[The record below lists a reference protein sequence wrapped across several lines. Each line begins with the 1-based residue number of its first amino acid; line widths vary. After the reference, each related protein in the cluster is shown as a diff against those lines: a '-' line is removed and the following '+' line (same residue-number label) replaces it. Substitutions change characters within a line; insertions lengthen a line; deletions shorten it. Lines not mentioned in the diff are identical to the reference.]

1 MDSRFRGNDVGAGT
15 TACCIQSNSMG
26 HVCTPQDFPRSPT
39 PKTEHPVTAVLAVV
53 AILLAVLLIAWA
65 RVEVHGTAD
74 LAGLADD
81 EDESTSHSTILNGG
95 KAAENE
101 AASSRWATG
110 FSH

>member
-1 MDSRFRGNDVGAGT
+1 M
-15 TACCIQSNSMG
+15 
-26 HVCTPQDFPRSPT
+26 
-39 PKTEHPVTAVLAVV
+39 TAVLAVI

-65 RVEVHGTAD
+65 RVEIHGTAD
-74 LAGLADD
+74 LAALA
-81 EDESTSHSTILNGG
+81 EESAPAHSTMSNGG